1 MISTTTWL
9 ITISVLSAVIIFD
22 LILAVIH
29 RNRETSHREAVSWTL
44 FYVTAALIFGFFL
57 PNWAPEEYRKEFLA
71 GWLTEYSL
79 SVDNLFVFIILLASL
94 KIKKESQ
101 QLVLLLGILIAIVLR
116 IILIFAGVALVTRFT
131 WVFFFFGAFLIFTAY
146 KLINE
151 KSEVENDEAK
161 LVIFLRKRGLGN
173 FGIALIALGITDL
186 IFALDS
192 IPAILGLTTS
202 TYVVI
207 TANIFALMGLR
218 QLYFLLSGLM
228 QRLKYLGVGLSII
241 LAWIGVKLVNHALHK
256 NELPFIN
263 GGEHVELIPE
273 ISTELSL
280 AVIIVTLIV
289 TTVASLL
296 VTREKQEKN

>member
-9 ITISVLSAVIIFD
+9 ITIAVLSAVIIFD
-22 LILAVIH
+22 LILAVVH

-161 LVIFLRKRGLGN
+161 LVTFLRKRGLGN

-218 QLYFLLSGLM
+218 QLYFLLQGLM
-228 QRLKYLGVGLSII
+228 DRLIHLSRGLAFI
-241 LAWIGVKLVNHALHK
+241 LAFIGVKMVLEALHG
-256 NELPFIN
+256 I
-263 GGEHVELIPE
+263 GVHVPE
-273 ISTELSL
+273 ISLELSL
-280 AVIIVTLIV
+280 GVIISTLVI
-289 TTVASLL
+289 TAITSLL
-296 VTREKQEKN
+296 ATCNSGPKEKAQLP

>member
-1 MISTTTWL
+1 MISTATWL
-9 ITISVLSAVIIFD
+9 VTIAVLSAVIIFD

-29 RNRETSHREAVSWTL
+29 RNKETSHREAVSWTL
-44 FYVTAALIFGFFL
+44 FYVAAALVFGFFL
-57 PNWAPEEYRKEFLA
+57 PNWAPDEYRKEFLA

-79 SVDNLFVFIILLASL
+79 SVDNLFVFIILLATL

-116 IILIFAGVALVTRFT
+116 VILIFAGVALVTRFT

-151 KSEVENDEAK
+151 KSEVEQDEAK
-161 LVIFLRKRGLGN
+161 LVTFLRKRGLGN

-207 TANIFALMGLR
+207 TANVFALMGLR
-218 QLYFLLSGLM
+218 QLYFLLQGLM
-228 QRLKYLGVGLSII
+228 DRLIHLSRGLAFI
-241 LAWIGVKLVNHALHK
+241 LAFIGVKMILEALHG
-256 NELPFIN
+256 I
-263 GGEHVELIPE
+263 GVHVPE
-273 ISTELSL
+273 ISLELSL
-280 AVIIVTLIV
+280 SVIISTLVI
-289 TTVASLL
+289 TAITSLVA
-296 VTREKQEKN
+296 TRNSGGSKKHIS

>member
-161 LVIFLRKRGLGN
+161 LVTFLRKRGLGN

-218 QLYFLLSGLM
+218 QLYFLLQGLM
-228 QRLKYLGVGLSII
+228 DRLIHLSRGLAFI
-241 LAWIGVKLVNHALHK
+241 LAFIGVKMVLEALHG
-256 NELPFIN
+256 I
-263 GGEHVELIPE
+263 GVHVPE
-273 ISTELSL
+273 ISLELSL
-280 AVIIVTLIV
+280 GVIISTLVI
-289 TTVASLL
+289 TAMTSLIA
-296 VTREKQEKN
+296 TRNSGGSKKHIS

>member
-9 ITISVLSAVIIFD
+9 VTIAVLGAVIIFD
-22 LILAVIH
+22 LILAVVH
-29 RNRETSHREAVSWTL
+29 RHKETSHREAVSWTL

-161 LVIFLRKRGLGN
+161 LVTFLRKRGLGN

-218 QLYFLLSGLM
+218 QLYFLLQGLM
-228 QRLKYLGVGLSII
+228 DRLIHLSRGLAFI
-241 LAWIGVKLVNHALHK
+241 LAFIGVKMVVEALH
-256 NELPFIN
+256 
-263 GGEHVELIPE
+263 GVGVDVPE
-273 ISTELSL
+273 ISLELSL
-280 AVIIVTLIV
+280 GVIISTLVI
-289 TTVASLL
+289 TAITSLIA
-296 VTREKQEKN
+296 TRNSGGSEKHVS